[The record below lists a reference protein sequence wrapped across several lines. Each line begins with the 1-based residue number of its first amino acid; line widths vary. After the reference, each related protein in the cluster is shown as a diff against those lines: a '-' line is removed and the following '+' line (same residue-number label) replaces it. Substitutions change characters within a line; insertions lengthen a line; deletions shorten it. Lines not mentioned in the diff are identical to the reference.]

1 MSLTTIT
8 VQRKHTRVKMEK
20 NYIGNNFNFSKNG
33 MTLMDNKELTE
44 NNVSVNE
51 SVEAALKAFD
61 VS

>member
-8 VQRKHTRVKMEK
+8 VQSKRTSIKKEI
-20 NYIGNNFNFSKNG
+20 NFIGNNFKFLKNG
-33 MTLMDNKELTE
+33 MTLMDKKELTE
-44 NNVSVNE
+44 DNVSVNE